1 MNEPLFLSSEQVL
14 ALHRQQIEL
23 FGGMPGLGDAGLLDS
38 ALAQPQNAYLYQPD
52 ADLFA
57 IASAYAFH
65 LGMNH
70 PFNDGNKRTAL
81 HATLTF
87 LEVNH
92 VSIDADQDH
101 LYEAVIR
108 LMTGRMSREEFA
120 EFLREHKKLSP

>member
-1 MNEPLFLSSEQVL
+1 M

-23 FGGMPGLGDAGLLDS
+23 FGGMPGLADAGLLDS

-52 ADLFA
+52 ADLFD

-65 LGMNH
+65 LGKNH

-87 LEVNH
+87 LGVNR
-92 VSIDADQDH
+92 VSIVAAQDN
-101 LYEAVIR
+101 LYEAVIC
-108 LMTGRMSREEFA
+108 LITGRTTKEEFA
-120 EFLREHKKLSP
+120 EFLRAHKMLTP